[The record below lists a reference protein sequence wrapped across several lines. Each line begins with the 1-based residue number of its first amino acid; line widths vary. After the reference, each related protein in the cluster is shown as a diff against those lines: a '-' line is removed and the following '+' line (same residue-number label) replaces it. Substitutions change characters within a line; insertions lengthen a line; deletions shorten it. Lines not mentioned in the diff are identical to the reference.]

1 MLACR
6 AEQRTGHRTAASLSQ
21 SAHAQNQLFI
31 DLLAV
36 REKTKLPKKMSLSNT
51 VSEILSR

>member
-36 REKTKLPKKMSLSNT
+36 REKTKLPKK
-51 VSEILSR
+51 